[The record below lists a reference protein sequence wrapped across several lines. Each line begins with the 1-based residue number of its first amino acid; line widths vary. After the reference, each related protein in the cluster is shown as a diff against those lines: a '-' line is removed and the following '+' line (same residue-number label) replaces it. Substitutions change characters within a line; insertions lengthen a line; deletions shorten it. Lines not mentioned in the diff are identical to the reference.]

1 MDENNVFSFLALK
14 KALSHVF
21 MGEIVFASGQF
32 WYSKIDW
39 GQDEYFVFGLYSEF
53 TTLPLKEINF

>member
-1 MDENNVFSFLALK
+1 
-14 KALSHVF
+14 

-39 GQDEYFVFGLYSEF
+39 RQDEYFAFGLYSEF

>member
-1 MDENNVFSFLALK
+1 
-14 KALSHVF
+14 
-21 MGEIVFASGQF
+21 MGETVFALGQF
-32 WYSKIDW
+32 WYSKINW